1 MNIQSLYEQDFN
13 LWIQNHILLLKEQ
26 RFSEIDTAHL
36 IEELED
42 MAKGDKREV
51 VNRLIVLIA
60 HLLKWQFQPS
70 MRGNSWS
77 SSINEQRTQLH
88 YLLADMPSLKGYL
101 TEAIDKA
108 YAPAFKLASQ
118 DTKLPVS
125 TFPDSC
131 PYNQSQLL
139 NEDFYPE

>member
-1 MNIQSLYEQDFN
+1 MNMQSLYDQDFN

-60 HLLKWQFQPS
+60 HLLKLQYKPS
-70 MRGNSWS
+70 FLGNSWS
-77 SSINEQRTQLH
+77 SSINEQRTQLD

-101 TEAIDKA
+101 TEAVDKA
-108 YAPAFKLASQ
+108 YFRAFKLAIQ
-118 DTKLPVS
+118 DTGLPAS
-125 TFPDSC
+125 TFPRSC

>member
-1 MNIQSLYEQDFN
+1 MNMQSLYDQDFN
-13 LWIQNHILLLKEQ
+13 LWIQNHILLLKER

-70 MRGNSWS
+70 MRGNSWTY
-77 SSINEQRTQLH
+77 SIDEQRVQIEI
-88 YLLADMPSLKGYL
+88 LLSDMPSLKSYL
-101 TEAIDKA
+101 SEAITKSYGRA
-108 YAPAFKLASQ
+108 VKLAMKE
-118 DTKLPVS
+118 TKLPLS
-125 TFPDSC
+125 AFPEQCLYS
-131 PYNQSQLL
+131 QSQLL